1 MELGHVPLTKVSP
14 RAQEVVGG
22 ATAQGD
28 AFDRMGSGSRPALDL
43 DVIEFYELARR
54 AASTARRGVGAA
66 ASIPLPDGA
75 PNGGGNMSTPDED
88 LAKILGKA
96 ISVLLTQVRKQKFA
110 ATSMT

>member
-1 MELGHVPLTKVSP
+1 MPLTKVSP

-28 AFDRMGSGSRPALDL
+28 AFDRMGSGSRPAL

-75 PNGGGNMSTPDED
+75 PNGGGDMSTPDED